1 MLNKA
6 KQNMYEVQYLVTFI
20 LMTDISLSS
29 FKQNTDMKYEV
40 KNEDERCA
48 EEEGYQSIMQKNASL
63 LR

>member
-1 MLNKA
+1 
-6 KQNMYEVQYLVTFI
+6 MYEVQYLVTFI